1 MKIYKERRFVELTNY
16 AILNW
21 LKDSDSDS
29 KSIQIVLD
37 GCISKDKDA
46 GIKIIQE
53 LLMDRTLEVY
63 KLVLSKNKKTNIKE
77 MISDCDLIE

>member
-16 AILNW
+16 TILNW
-21 LKDSDSDS
+21 LKDSHSAS
-29 KSIQIVLD
+29 ETIQTVLD
-37 GCISKDKDA
+37 GCILKDKDA

-63 KLVLSKNKKTNIKE
+63 KLVLSKSKKTNIKE
-77 MISDCDLIE
+77 IISDCDLIE

>member
-37 GCISKDKDA
+37 GCISKDKES
-46 GIKIIQE
+46 GVKIIQE
-53 LLMDRTLEVY
+53 LLEDRTIEVY
-63 KLVLSKNKKTNIKE
+63 KLVLSKSKKTNIKE
-77 MISDCDLIE
+77 IISDCDLIE